1 MIPRYT
7 RKDMGILWSDLFRFQ
22 TWLSVE
28 FAVIAAKITL
38 KKVRNPKQVSK
49 ELERAKR
56 LSGGEVP
63 LIKIDPAAIDKIEA
77 EVTKHDVMAF
87 VRYITDQLKQRG
99 FKRLLPL
106 FHQGLTS
113 YDIVDTALS
122 VVLVKSLNIIMEDL
136 RVLKKTI
143 KEKAFMYQ
151 KTLQIGRTHGIHAE
165 PITFG
170 FKLLNY
176 VDQLDRSMERLFL
189 CHENLSV
196 GKISGA
202 VGTYANIDP
211 RIEKLVCEEL
221 GLQPARISTQILAR
235 DRHAEFVCLMA
246 IIGSTL
252 DNITTELRNL
262 QRTEIGE
269 VEEEF
274 VRGQKGSSAMPHK
287 RNPIGPENVSSQSRL
302 LRGYTVTALEN
313 MATWHERDLTNS
325 ANERVIL
332 ADSAIIV
339 DYSLVRLTGIINK
352 LKVNEWRMLHNLELT
367 GGMIY
372 SQKVMLALTRK
383 GMAREE
389 AHTLVQ
395 NLCWDSH
402 DKPKG
407 PTFKKRVYADKR
419 ITKLVT
425 RKQLD
430 KCFDPKQD
438 LKNIP
443 VIFSRFR

>member
-1 MIPRYT
+1 
-7 RKDMGILWSDLFRFQ
+7 MGELWSDLFRFK
-22 TWLSVE
+22 TWLQVE
-28 FAVIAAKITL
+28 FAVIAAKISL
-38 KKVRNPKQVSK
+38 KKVRNPKQVDK
-49 ELERAKR
+49 ELQLAKR
-56 LSGGEVP
+56 SCEGEFP
-63 LIKIDPAAIDKIEA
+63 KIKIDPAAIDKIEA

-87 VRYITDQLKQRG
+87 VRHITDQLKQRG

-122 VVLVKSLNIIMEDL
+122 IVLVKSIDIIIEDMRL
-136 RVLKKTI
+136 LIKVI
-143 KEKAFMYQ
+143 KEKAFMYR
-151 KTLQIGRTHGIHAE
+151 KTLEIGRTHGIHAE

-176 VDQLDRSMERLFL
+176 ADQLERSMDRLFL

-211 RIEKLVCEEL
+211 RIEESVCNL
-221 GLQPARISTQILAR
+221 LFLQRARISTQILAR

-252 DNITTELRNL
+252 DNIATELRNL

-287 RNPIGPENVSSQSRL
+287 RNPIGPENISSQARI
-302 LRGYTVTALEN
+302 LRGYAVTALEN
-313 MATWHERDLTNS
+313 IVSWHERDLANS

-339 DYSLVRLTGIINK
+339 DYCLVRLTGIIKK
-352 LKVNEWRMLHNLELT
+352 LTVNEWRMQRNLELT

-372 SQKVMLALTRK
+372 SQKVMLALTKK
-383 GMAREE
+383 GMARED

-402 DKPKG
+402 DDPEG
-407 PTFKKRVYADKR
+407 PTFKERVYADKR
-419 ITKLVT
+419 IKKLVT

-430 KCFDPKQD
+430 QCFDPKQD

-443 VIFSRFR
+443 AIFARFQ